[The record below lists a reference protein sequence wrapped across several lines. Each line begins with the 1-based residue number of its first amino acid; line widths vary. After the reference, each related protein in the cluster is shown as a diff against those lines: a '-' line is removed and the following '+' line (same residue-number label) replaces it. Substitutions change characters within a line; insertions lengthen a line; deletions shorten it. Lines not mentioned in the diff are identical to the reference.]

1 MFWHQNSQQTG
12 SIYSTKVS
20 KLGSVEVVLFAILA
34 IREALCGRTLTP
46 NQARKYDL
54 FIFSQLGWGRTLFIC
69 MVRVFSQTY
78 LARVF
83 KIVQNISVGSPKIPL
98 DQALGRFWI
107 KPIPSSQICT
117 FQASSC
123 PNNNLKLAEN
133 MQQFSNFEYALC
145 TFQVLK
151 LAVRVTYVY
160 IHLYNMDVKIL

>member
-1 MFWHQNSQQTG
+1 MRFGLVLPIWFGQNTEASVFG
-12 SIYSTKVS
+12 ILYSV
-20 KLGSVEVVLFAILA
+20 FAPF
-34 IREALCGRTLTP
+34 GRTLTP

-54 FIFSQLGWGRTLFIC
+54 FIFSQMGWGRTLFIC

-160 IHLYNMDVKIL
+160 IHLYNMDIKIF